1 MLSFSGS
8 RKTSALPREGAI
20 LLRIAAHRSTPYT
33 IAAQSILPSAM
44 PHHESPP
51 STGTQPTLV
60 TSKTAAPSAADVATI
75 TNTIYTSKTAQESLD
90 ASYALTD
97 ILLNSVGH
105 RGLTGYGVLQEVKA
119 AASDKKNGARRE
131 GAMFALGAI
140 FERFPP
146 RSRLS
151 EVVFLLQEN
160 YCVNLALDS
169 LADKGAHVKE
179 GAKYALDTLFDNLS
193 PEAKVLGLLPVIVSY
208 LGKTTG
214 KWQGTVGALE
224 LIGRMADKA
233 KIGTGSQEEEALK
246 DILREC
252 MGKKVEGLI
261 PIVEAGMHDL
271 KAEVAKQALKTMN
284 SLTSLLQN
292 DDVSPRIP
300 LLINSMEKPSTESLQ
315 KAIHALSQTTFVAEV
330 TSPVLALLT
339 PLLERSLNTP
349 TTTQEVLRQTVVVV
363 ENLTKLVHDPVE
375 ARVFLPKLK
384 PGVQAVRDRA
394 SLPEVREI
402 AQRALDVIHKAMGEQ
417 DGAAKAFSRTRPEDV
432 EAVLSANIKSNGG
445 FVDYPGD
452 TELWKLAKPYICS
465 MLCEDVNERQI
476 ERIKNNIA
484 PYLQP
489 LVAEDR
495 ATTVA
500 DAVHHHFLEEDRRK
514 YGAPPEPEDGEVEIV
529 NATFSLGY
537 GGMLLLSHTNLR
549 LLKGHRYGLC
559 GRNGAGKSTL
569 MRSIANNKL
578 EGWPTPEEVRSVM
591 VEHNQGEDAD
601 ISILEY
607 CCKDPELQKEG
618 TERIKSVLE
627 EVGFTSGPEGRQS
640 QKVGTLSGGWK
651 MKLALARA
659 MLMRA
664 DVFLLD
670 EPTNHLDVGN
680 VKWLAEYLQT
690 HTEITSLI
698 VSHDSGFLDEVCTD
712 IIHYEQKKLV
722 TYRGNLAAFVK
733 MKPEAKAYY
742 TLSAT
747 SLEFKFPPP
756 GILTGVKSNTRSILR
771 MTDCT
776 FAYPGA
782 AKPSLHNVSCSLCL
796 SSRVAIIGQNGAGK
810 STLIKILTGETIP
823 QSGKVEKHPNLRI
836 GYIKQ
841 HALEHVEMHLEKTPN
856 QYLQWR
862 YANGDDREV
871 LMKQTRQLTDADK
884 AQMAKYVELPGMNPR
899 QIEALIGRQKYKKTF
914 QYEVKWV
921 GMLPKHNSMVSRET
935 LLELG
940 FQKSVQEFD
949 DHEASREG
957 LGFRQLEPKVISK
970 HFEDVGLD
978 PEIANH
984 NTISGLSG
992 GQKVKVVLA
1001 GAMWNNPHLLVL
1013 DEPTNFLDRQAIGGL
1028 AVAIRDWKGGVV
1040 MISHNEEFVG
1050 ALCPEQWHVEDGRL
1064 THKGHLAVDSGRFED
1079 SGAPSGASSPRIGA
1093 GFTSGLASGVASAL
1107 ASGVNSGRSSALHS
1121 EASSAVQSD
1130 VESGAATPNSK
1141 KGGDDDMKFR
1151 ARKKKKLTRA
1161 QLKEREARRRLRHIE
1176 WLNSPKGTP
1185 KPADTDDE
1193 A

>member
-1 MLSFSGS
+1 
-8 RKTSALPREGAI
+8 
-20 LLRIAAHRSTPYT
+20 
-33 IAAQSILPSAM
+33 M

-51 STGTQPTLV
+51 AAASQPTIV
-60 TSKTAAPSAADVATI
+60 TSKSAAPSVSDVEVI

-97 ILLNSVGH
+97 LLTNSVGH
-105 RGLTGYGVLQEVKA
+105 RGLTGYGVLQEIKA

-131 GAMFALGAI
+131 GAMFALGAL

-146 RSRLS
+146 RQRLS
-151 EVVFLLQEN
+151 EVVFLFQED
-160 YCVNLALDS
+160 YCVSVALDA
-169 LADKGAHVKE
+169 LADKGASVKE
-179 GAKYALDTLFDNLS
+179 GARYALDSLFDNLG
-193 PEAKVLGLLPVIVSY
+193 PEARVMALLPLLVRY

-224 LIGRMADKA
+224 LVGRMADKA
-233 KIGTGSQEEEALK
+233 KMGTGSQEEEAVK
-246 DILREC
+246 DVLRES
-252 MGKKVEGLI
+252 MGKKLESLI

-271 KAEVAKQALKTMN
+271 KAEVAKQAIKTMN
-284 SLTSLLQN
+284 SLTTLLQN
-292 DDVSPRIP
+292 DDVAPRIP
-300 LLINSMEKPSTESLQ
+300 LLVNSMEKPSTESLQ

-339 PLLERSLNTP
+339 PLLERSLNSP
-349 TTTQEVLRQTVVVV
+349 GTTQEVLRQTVVVV
-363 ENLTKLVHDPVE
+363 ENLTKLVHDSIE

-384 PGVQAVRDRA
+384 PGVKAVKDRA

-402 AQRALDVIHKAMGEQ
+402 AQRALDVIEKAMNEQ
-417 DGAAKAFSRTRPEDV
+417 DGATKAFSRTNIEDV
-432 EAVLSANIKSNGG
+432 EAVLQKQIKSNGSL
-445 FVDYPGD
+445 VNYPGD
-452 TELWKLAKPYICS
+452 AEVWKLAQPYICA
-465 MLCEDVNERQI
+465 MVAEDVNERLI
-476 ERIKNNIA
+476 ERIKNNIS

-489 LVAEDR
+489 LLSEGAAAQVAE
-495 ATTVA
+495 
-500 DAVHHHFLEEDRRK
+500 AVYQYYLEEDHRK
-514 YGAPPEPEDGEVEIV
+514 FGAPPEPEDGEVEIV

-618 TERIKSVLE
+618 TDRIKSVLE

-680 VKWLAEYLQT
+680 VKWLAEYLKN
-690 HTEITSLI
+690 HTDITSLI

-742 TLSAT
+742 TLSAAT
-747 SLEFKFPPP
+747 LEFKFPPP
-756 GILTGVKSNTRSILR
+756 GILTGVKSNSRSILR

-776 FAYPGA
+776 FTYPGA
-782 AKPSLHNVSCSLCL
+782 PKPSLYNVSCSLSL

-810 STLIKILTGETIP
+810 STLIKILTGETMP

-871 LMKQTRQLTDADK
+871 LMKQTRQLTAEDK
-884 AQMAKYVELPGMNPR
+884 AQMAKYVELPGLNPR
-899 QIEALIGRQKYKKTF
+899 QVEALIGRQKYKKTF
-914 QYEVKWV
+914 QYEVKWI
-921 GMLPKHNSMVSRET
+921 GMLPKHNTMVSRET
-935 LLELG
+935 LMDLG
-940 FQKSVQEFD
+940 YQKLVQEFD

-1064 THKGHLAVDSGRFED
+1064 AAKGHLAVDAARFED
-1079 SGAPSGASSPRIGA
+1079 SGAASGASSPRLGGI
-1093 GFTSGLASGVASAL
+1093 TSGLASGVASAL
-1107 ASGVNSGRSSALHS
+1107 ASGVTSGRSSAFHS

-1130 VESGAATPNSK
+1130 VESGTATPNSK
-1141 KGGDDDMKFR
+1141 KAGDDDMKFR

-1185 KPADTDDE
+1185 KPVDTDDE